1 MIPIYTDYLNY
12 GKVGSADVDYVY
24 RHTVNYP
31 SKIFVFFTS
40 SLTSQSDG

>member
-1 MIPIYTDYLNY
+1 MIPICTDYLNH
-12 GKVGSADVDYVY
+12 GKVGSADVEYVY
-24 RHTVNYP
+24 RQTINNP